1 MDSHNQAPNERKL
14 SLLEV
19 LTLQDLTPGERA
31 AEADARD
38 HGVKRATLYFAGV
51 LLLTSLVSAAAPD
64 QEEAPHPQPAVEAP
78 APLHGQLSED
88 NEIGTAG
95 VAAEDTSTTV
105 GSQVMR
111 TSSEQD
117 GNFMGD
123 PVTAILNSVIST
135 LR

>member
-1 MDSHNQAPNERKL
+1 MNSHNLDPHERKL

-19 LTLQDLTPGERA
+19 LTLQDLTPEERA
-31 AEADARD
+31 AEAEARD

-51 LLLTSLVSAAAPD
+51 LLLTGLVAAATPD

-78 APLHGQLSED
+78 APLHGEHSED
-88 NEIGTAG
+88 NGIGDTG
-95 VAAEDTSTTV
+95 IAAEGASPTA

-111 TSSEQD
+111 TSSEHD